1 MKDNGAPDRV
11 PRSVFLIG
19 FLVLTGLLLVEDSG
33 IPDRVPSKGQRGSCG
48 RQWGS

>member
-11 PRSVFLIG
+11 PRSVFLMG

-33 IPDRVPSKGQRGSCG
+33 ILDRVPSG
-48 RQWGS
+48 RQESS